1 MRILNSIVVNQ
12 RVIGVDQHAIDIFC
26 LLNSVSIYIH
36 QATDQGG
43 DFRGRLRID
52 SVGGM
57 RDIFHLGKVKGEGV
71 LWMFISVNP
80 VLPVHQFSL
89 LFFF

>member
-1 MRILNSIVVNQ
+1 MQILNSIVVNQ

-52 SVGGM
+52 TRISGM

-71 LWMFISVNP
+71 L
-80 VLPVHQFSL
+80 
-89 LFFF
+89 